1 MPMIQTELRIQ
12 VEGVQTPLLVKRSSL
27 QVNSCEQITLL
38 VEGVKPQAQNPQPA
52 KLVGNKPAKAAK
64 PQKRVV
70 VATYHP
76 PLSNAKFVAIY
87 DGGQGS
93 GLKVKVGG
101 SKLAPLTQ
109 PLVYMD
115 RTASALGARPTI
127 VLENESAVPRTAV
140 LLVGSDLPKDAKK
153 VEQVTRLLSVARG
166 STKRLAKQPMRKKA

>member
-1 MPMIQTELRIQ
+1 MPTIQTELRIQ
-12 VEGVQTPLLVKRSSL
+12 VEGGQAPLLVKRSTL
-27 QVNSCEQITLL
+27 QVNSCEQISLF
-38 VEGVKPQAQNPQPA
+38 VEGVKPEAPKPQPA
-52 KLVGNKPAKAAK
+52 KPVGKKPAKAAK

-87 DGGQGS
+87 DGGQAS
-93 GLKVKVGG
+93 GLKVKIGG
-101 SKLAPLTQ
+101 SKLVPLTQ

-140 LLVGSDLPKDAKK
+140 LLVGSDLPRDAKK
-153 VEQVTRLLSVARG
+153 VEQVTRLLPVAKG
-166 STKRLAKQPMRKKA
+166 STRRVVKKPMAEKK

>member
-12 VEGVQTPLLVKRSSL
+12 VEGGQTPLLVKRLSL
-27 QVNSCEQITLL
+27 QVNSCEQISLL
-38 VEGVKPQAQNPQPA
+38 VDGVKPPAQNPQTA
-52 KLVGNKPAKAAK
+52 KPVAKKPAKAAK

-76 PLSNAKFVAIY
+76 PLSNAKLVVIY
-87 DGGQGS
+87 DGGQAS
-93 GLKVKVGG
+93 GLKVKIGG

-115 RTASALGARPTI
+115 RMASALGARPTI

-153 VEQVTRLLSVARG
+153 VEQVTRLLPAAKGSAR
-166 STKRLAKQPMRKKA
+166 RAAKQPITR